1 MRSKP
6 LKREVMR
13 EVGEVENGRKGCRN
27 KDEKKEKGENK
38 GKREKE
44 TREKSKG
51 KGKCEGRGGRK

>member
-27 KDEKKEKGENK
+27 KDEKKEKGEKQREKGEGNEREVKRK
-38 GKREKE
+38 GKM
-44 TREKSKG
+44 
-51 KGKCEGRGGRK
+51 

>member
-27 KDEKKEKGENK
+27 KDEKKEKGGEKKGEGNEM
-38 GKREKE
+38 GKR
-44 TREKSKG
+44 
-51 KGKCEGRGGRK
+51 